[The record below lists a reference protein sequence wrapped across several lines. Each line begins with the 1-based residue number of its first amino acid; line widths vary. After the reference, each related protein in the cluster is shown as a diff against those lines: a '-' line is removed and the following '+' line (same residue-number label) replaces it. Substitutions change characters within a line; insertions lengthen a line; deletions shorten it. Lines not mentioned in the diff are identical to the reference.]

1 MPKEIKIF
9 LHSLCLM
16 FVLSPFTPWALEGL
30 GVVDGDIIV
39 YLRMLLGV
47 ATLSFVASLT
57 FLLLNI
63 WVDEFYLIGFT
74 CWYSA
79 TGMATASYFLYGFMW
94 PILNSQYFGKRY
106 LAVPLILT
114 GVLYLFY
121 YKLKK
126 WERSGR

>member
-1 MPKEIKIF
+1 MSKEMKIF
-9 LHSLCLM
+9 LHTLCLI

-30 GVVDGDIIV
+30 GVVDGDIV
-39 YLRMLLGV
+39 FYLRVLLGI
-47 ATLSFVASLT
+47 ATLSFIASLT
-57 FLLLNI
+57 CLVFDL

-74 CWYSA
+74 CWYSMI
-79 TGMATASYFLYGFMW
+79 GVATASYFLYGFMGM
-94 PILNSQYFGKRY
+94 ILKNQYFGKRY

-126 WERSGR
+126 WEKSGR